1 MSEEKWAQVAEV
13 SQDEEAAVIC
23 DFLQSEGIEARVEN
37 RKFHMEPVNFG
48 DLAVITVLV
57 HDEDAAR
64 AKDLLEERGREFEKM
79 EESGDEDSILTDS
92 GPADVPEEGER

>member
-1 MSEEKWAQVAEV
+1 MGEDNWVEIAKV
-13 SQDEEAAVIC
+13 SQDEEATLIR

-57 HDEDAAR
+57 PGEDAAR
-64 AKDLLEERGREFEKM
+64 ARGLLEERGREFEKM
-79 EESGDEDSILTDS
+79 EASGDQESILTDT
-92 GPADVPEEGER
+92 GPSEVPEDGDR